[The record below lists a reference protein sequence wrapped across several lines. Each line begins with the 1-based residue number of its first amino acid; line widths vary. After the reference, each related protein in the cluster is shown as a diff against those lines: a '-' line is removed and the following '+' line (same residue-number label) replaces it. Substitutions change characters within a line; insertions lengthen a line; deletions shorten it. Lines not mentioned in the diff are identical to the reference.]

1 MKTLMLTLWM
11 IASLSSGVRAD
22 DLGRLFFTPTERA
35 QLDLER
41 RRAAQPAPP
50 PPSVTAAELAAR
62 ANAVPPPPQA
72 AMTLNGVVRRRAG
85 LSTVWVNGEIRDSRA
100 ASMPDAAGARVRL
113 TPDAVEFA
121 LDPTAQWQS
130 IKPGQTYDPAR
141 ARMVDAYET
150 PPPPAP

>member
-11 IASLSSGVRAD
+11 IGSLASGARAD
-22 DLGRLFFTPTERA
+22 DLGRLFFTPGERA
-35 QLDLER
+35 QFDLER
-41 RRAAQPAPP
+41 RRANQPAPP

-62 ANAVPPPPQA
+62 ADAVPPPLQ

-85 LSTVWVNGEIRDSRA
+85 PSTVWINGETRDSRA
-100 ASMPDAAGARVRL
+100 ASLPDAAGARVRL

-150 PPPPAP
+150 PPPPEP

>member
-1 MKTLMLTLWM
+1 MIMLWM
-11 IASLSSGVRAD
+11 IASLSSSVRAD
-22 DLGRLFFTPTERA
+22 DLGRLFFTSTERA

-41 RRAAQPAPP
+41 RRATQPTPP
-50 PPSVTAAELAAR
+50 PPKVSAAELATR
-62 ANAVPPPPQA
+62 ADAVPPPPPQ

-85 LSTVWVNGEIRDSRA
+85 LSTVWVNGETRDSHA
-100 ASMPDAAGARVRL
+100 ASVPDAAGARVRL

-150 PPPPAP
+150 PLPPEP

>member
-1 MKTLMLTLWM
+1 MKTLMFTLWM
-11 IASLSSGVRAD
+11 IASLSSGVCAD

-41 RRAAQPAPP
+41 RRANQPA

-62 ANAVPPPPQA
+62 ADAVPPPPPA
-72 AMTLNGVVRRRAG
+72 AMTLNGVVRRRGG
-85 LSTVWVNGEIRDSRA
+85 LSTVWVNGETRDSRA
-100 ASMPDAAGARVRL
+100 ASVPDASGARVRL

-150 PPPPAP
+150 PPPPEP